1 LLELYKAKNE
11 INIIGIR
18 HGEKI
23 YETLVNR
30 EEMVK
35 AIDLENYYR
44 IPADTRDL
52 NYNKFFSE
60 GESKIMQTEEYTSHN
75 TRRLNL
81 QETKE
86 LLLKLAFI
94 RKDVLSEEQSPIYA
108 P

>member
-1 LLELYKAKNE
+1 
-11 INIIGIR
+11 
-18 HGEKI
+18 
-23 YETLVNR
+23 
-30 EEMVK
+30 MVK

-75 TRRLNL
+75 TRGLNL